1 MEPSSQVDPGT
12 HLTGVCL
19 ESHRGTCWL
28 KWLMGD
34 VIGEGKLREDTRG
47 RIQESCRREGTSWTS
62 EMTAKRPPSPR

>member
-19 ESHRGTCWL
+19 ESHRGTCLL

-34 VIGEGKLREDTRG
+34 VIGGGETA
-47 RIQESCRREGTSWTS
+47 RRY
-62 EMTAKRPPSPR
+62 